1 MSIDT
6 QGMNAREGLK
16 VTLFTLVVSIFLAL
30 ILLALFAASFPDA
43 VWAFF
48 AKPLINPYFF
58 GNLLAAAIPLMIA
71 GLGIAFAFSSSNF
84 NLGGEGQ
91 IYAGA
96 LAAVLAA
103 QVCGS
108 SPLEIQILSLMA
120 ATLTGAALG
129 GLSGLLKRYL
139 RVDELLSSFLISG
152 ITVYV
157 IDFFISGP
165 LRDTSSNFMTTA
177 SIPLNS
183 AFTKVYPP
191 SNLSTALFLALA
203 SVIIGK
209 FVMDR
214 TRIGFELK
222 IAGANREFARY
233 AGIGASA
240 STLLPMVLSGALH
253 GLAGGV
259 LIFGTYLKAMRGFSA
274 GIGWSAIA
282 VSLIAKNNPLAL
294 IPAAFFYAYLEAG
307 SKSVM
312 LGANISSE
320 IVLIIQAAVLILITA
335 TRVPLSR
342 LLSGKKRTT
351 QKAHNE

>member
-1 MSIDT
+1 MSIDR
-6 QGMNAREGLK
+6 QGMNAREGFK
-16 VTLFTLVVSIFLAL
+16 IIIFTLTVSV
-30 ILLALFAASFPDA
+30 LLTLVLLGAFASSFPDA
-43 VWAFF
+43 VTAFF
-48 AKPLINPYFF
+48 VKPLTNRYFF

-103 QVCGS
+103 RAGGTNQ
-108 SPLEIQILSLMA
+108 LAIQMLALLA
-120 ATLTGAALG
+120 ASMTGAVLG

-152 ITVYV
+152 ITVYSV
-157 IDFFISGP
+157 DFFIAGP

-177 SIPLNS
+177 AIPANS
-183 AFTKVYPP
+183 AFQKIYPP

-203 SVIIGK
+203 AVIAGK
-209 FVMDR
+209 FIMDR

-222 IAGANREFARY
+222 IAGANREFAQY

-240 STLLPMVLSGALH
+240 STILPMVLSGALH
-253 GLAGGV
+253 GLAGGI
-259 LIFGTYLKAMRGFSA
+259 LIFGTYFKAMRGFSA

-282 VSLIAKNNPLAL
+282 VSLIAKNNPLGL

-320 IVLIIQAAVLILITA
+320 IVLIIQSAVLILITA
-335 TRVPLSR
+335 TRVPLAR
-342 LLSGKKRTT
+342 LFSGRNKHKKEGKR
-351 QKAHNE
+351 

>member
-1 MSIDT
+1 MSIDRH
-6 QGMNAREGLK
+6 GMNAREGLK
-16 VTLFTLVVSIFLAL
+16 IILFTLAVSVLL
-30 ILLALFAASFPDA
+30 TLVILGVFASSFPDA
-43 VWAFF
+43 VTAFF
-48 AKPLINPYFF
+48 LKPLTNRYFF

-103 QVCGS
+103 QAIRTN
-108 SPLEIQILSLMA
+108 PFAIQCLALLA
-120 ATLTGAALG
+120 ASMTGAV
-129 GLSGLLKRYL
+129 LSGFSGLIKRYL
-139 RVDELLSSFLISG
+139 HVDELLSSFLISG
-152 ITVYV
+152 ITVYSV
-157 IDFFISGP
+157 DFFIAGP

-177 SIPLNS
+177 AIPANV
-183 AFTKVYPP
+183 AFQKIYPP
-191 SNLSTALFLALA
+191 SNLSTALFLALVV
-203 SVIIGK
+203 VIVGK

-222 IAGANREFARY
+222 MAGSNREFAQY
-233 AGIGASA
+233 AGIGSNA
-240 STLLPMVLSGALH
+240 STIMPMILSGALH
-253 GLAGGV
+253 GLAGGI
-259 LIFGTYLKAMRGFSA
+259 LIFGTYFKAMRGFSA

-282 VSLIAKNNPLAL
+282 VSLIAKNNPLGL

-320 IVLIIQAAVLILITA
+320 IVLIIQSAVLILITA
-335 TRVPLSR
+335 TRVPLAS
-342 LLSGKKRTT
+342 LSSGISKRKKE
-351 QKAHNE
+351 QK